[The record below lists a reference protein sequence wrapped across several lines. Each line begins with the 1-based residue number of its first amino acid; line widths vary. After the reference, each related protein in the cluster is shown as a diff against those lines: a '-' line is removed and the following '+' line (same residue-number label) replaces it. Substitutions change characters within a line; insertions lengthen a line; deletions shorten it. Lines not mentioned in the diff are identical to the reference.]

1 MFVTSDTQLETFKKQ
16 QWLADDEGCVLFRL
30 FTSANDNNSWKTR
43 HCFNSRASLLF
54 HFKRKWRVHDRSY
67 EATSQQFESRQSQT
81 RSLHQNRSTRSH
93 IVNEYCMCAWVLVHS
108 DVIVE
113 TRRALST
120 IDSRAG
126 WCEVKFQCM
135 YHVVIC
141 LEVCNQTFAVPL
153 LYSLFLLSF
162 RFILEPKRM
171 LRVKEKTQ
179 VHDVLE
185 WVGNEG
191 CIDYWST
198 THCTHQ

>member
-1 MFVTSDTQLETFKKQ
+1 MLTTKGVSFFASVLLLMTTIHGKLGTASILALHCFSTSNGNE
-16 QWLADDEGCVLFRL
+16 E
-30 FTSANDNNSWKTR
+30 FTTDRTKLRHNNSSHANPT
-43 HCFNSRASLLF
+43 
-54 HFKRKWRVHDRSY
+54 
-67 EATSQQFESRQSQT
+67 T
-81 RSLHQNRSTRSH
+81 RSLHQHRSTRSH

-113 TRRALST
+113 TCRALST
-120 IDSRAG
+120 IDSHAG
-126 WCEVKFQCM
+126 CCEVKFQCM

-198 THCTHQ
+198 THCIHQ